1 MVPFNWW
8 SYLGI
13 TGSEQRVLN
22 KTKNASHLRF
32 LHLAAASLFR
42 CRRIKRRFSSS
53 PVSALR
59 VGCRRPLQEQ
69 FQGHNL
75 AKKMM
80 IFERGRKSW
89 SDGFWTELSWNM
101 IAGHRACQPSRW
113 VVTLM
118 DVHFLGKGIKCVA
131 AKNSDNYTPGQGSS
145 VLPERGR
152 EVVIGNSSFPNL
164 FCSFIWSL
172 WVQFPRPDKFFTHKL
187 LLKRVQSQVLHWKL
201 SYNPS
206 FRSIRIVSHKILFSL
221 PL

>member
-1 MVPFNWW
+1 MVTPCRLVKQSPFNNNHSSFSSNKWC
-8 SYLGI
+8 LLIDGI

-69 FQGHNL
+69 FQGQNL

-89 SDGFWTELSWNM
+89 SDGFWTELSWNT
-101 IAGHRACQPSRW
+101 IAGHRYRCMSAKQMGGYSDGCALS
-113 VVTLM
+113 
-118 DVHFLGKGIKCVA
+118 GKG
-131 AKNSDNYTPGQGSS
+131 Y
-145 VLPERGR
+145 
-152 EVVIGNSSFPNL
+152 
-164 FCSFIWSL
+164 
-172 WVQFPRPDKFFTHKL
+172 
-187 LLKRVQSQVLHWKL
+187 
-201 SYNPS
+201 
-206 FRSIRIVSHKILFSL
+206 
-221 PL
+221 

>member
-1 MVPFNWW
+1 MLFILGNLSRFLKKNPGDNDWITLKWIGHSLPFGKAISVPQQPFQFLFKQMVPFNWW

-80 IFERGRKSW
+80 IFERGRKGR

-101 IAGHRACQPSRW
+101 IAGHRYRCMSAKQMGGYSDGW
-113 VVTLM
+113 ALY
-118 DVHFLGKGIKCVA
+118 GKGYLVCCCQK
-131 AKNSDNYTPGQGSS
+131 
-145 VLPERGR
+145 
-152 EVVIGNSSFPNL
+152 
-164 FCSFIWSL
+164 
-172 WVQFPRPDKFFTHKL
+172 
-187 LLKRVQSQVLHWKL
+187 
-201 SYNPS
+201 
-206 FRSIRIVSHKILFSL
+206 
-221 PL
+221 